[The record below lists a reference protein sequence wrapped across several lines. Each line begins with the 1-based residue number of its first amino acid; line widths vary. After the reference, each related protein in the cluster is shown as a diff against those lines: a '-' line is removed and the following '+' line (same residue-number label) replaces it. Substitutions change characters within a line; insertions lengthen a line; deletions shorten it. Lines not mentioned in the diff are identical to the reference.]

1 MADLMFKRV
10 GKCVGGVQRIGVGRQ
25 MLFQENVFI
34 YNFLFLKVK
43 FSEQ

>member
-1 MADLMFKRV
+1 M
-10 GKCVGGVQRIGVGRQ
+10 GGVQRISVGRY

-34 YNFLFLKVK
+34 YKFLFLKVK